1 MALDGDLAA
10 YSRLCLDTL
19 LARPIGLL
27 SILEEEVKF
36 PSANKSS
43 LLNKLEANLSGS
55 KVFTKDKTSDVFVIR
70 HFAEPVIYNPEQF
83 IEKNRNFLSPEVI
96 ALMRDSSDLT
106 IKYLFTCPISM
117 TGRLVSR

>member
-70 HFAEPVIYNPEQF
+70 HFAEPVIYNPDGV
-83 IEKNRNFLSPEVI
+83 RSC
-96 ALMRDSSDLT
+96 RSST
-106 IKYLFTCPISM
+106 FRRWTPILNWSE
-117 TGRLVSR
+117 